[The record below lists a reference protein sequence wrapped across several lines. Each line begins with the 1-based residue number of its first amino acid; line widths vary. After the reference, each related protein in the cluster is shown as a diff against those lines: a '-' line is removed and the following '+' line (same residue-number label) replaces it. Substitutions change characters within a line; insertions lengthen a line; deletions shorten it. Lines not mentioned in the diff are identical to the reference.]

1 MNGLVLLAVGYLAA
15 GTPEAALNFHPSYAD
30 PFDEKPGEVVPMKA
44 DRFEAPGRF
53 WFYISQPERKIEF
66 TLKRVS
72 VKPGSVIDN
81 TAPQL
86 QLRNELG
93 EHRRRW
99 YEPAAKPSRYE
110 YVAPAPGFYSLDF
123 DPGEGNAVVP
133 VSANVPFAVEVP
145 GGTRNLTEGKGWT
158 VADRPLAEFAR
169 TAAKVAVDKP
179 LSILWLGDSLT
190 DYDRGSNH
198 VDTVAEYLEK
208 AHPGKVTCW
217 NYAKGGD
224 CIRYIIQRMDGKGKG
239 EWLARY
245 ADLWNRPYDWAVVF
259 LGHNDTKTDLR
270 TDFKEPYTPRQQQHE
285 MYDELIRRLR
295 AHGIGRIILLSSTSS
310 NYDVCSYWT
319 NHRLE
324 KAKASGKGLSRF
336 GEPAQMEAF
345 NAALREIAARN
356 GVEYLDI
363 YGEMKELPYKARMV
377 RGTDGVHLTKRGHDY
392 IALETLRYFAT
403 TSDKAALRGG
413 GGAASEVKKPVV
425 VREAVRN
432 GAFELFRDGNP
443 VGWELPKG
451 WSASRGFGRNGGGG
465 LEFSCAEPLKEPS
478 EAVQL
483 SQEVTPGK
491 VYDFEAYVS
500 AELENGAEA
509 TVGIWFLDAKGRQ
522 VMSAYSGSCPNRQ
535 GWRRLSVRTKRLP
548 ANVRTLRVF
557 PRVGVRGCGRVAFD
571 DISLKVVEMEPL
583 TAFVTTAYRDELAD
597 EDGFIRFCGGA
608 DLADAGEKPE
618 DVEAFFTWRSSGGQE
633 MRRKAASFDGTDAFL
648 EVRASEIQFGTQT
661 LGYELKTNGGKLI
674 GRRERPLS
682 RVAAHTPRAVWLD
695 PHGRVIRNGKPF
707 FPIAIYDHTARS
719 NVVSL
724 LKDSPF
730 NAYLPYH
737 GHSRAMLD
745 WCQENDIAVSVHMGG
760 VRAMPDIADP
770 KEALEK
776 DRRSE
781 QAKLVAAVKD
791 HPAVFAYLD
800 NDEAPIPMLPKLVTR
815 YRMLREADPNHPTWA
830 VLYQVDQI
838 RAYCDTTD
846 AIGSDPYPVPHSSL
860 GWVATSTR
868 KCRSGTFGALSLWQ
882 TSQAFDWAAYKTKG
896 TPDQDVSKYRAPTLA
911 EMKNMNWQ
919 MIAHGAN
926 ALFLYSFSPLEK
938 MSWRDPF
945 EKRWSDVKASVSE
958 IAEMSDII
966 LSVEKALQ
974 FRDVSET
981 LAVRTWQKDSQ
992 TYALVVNA
1000 SGKPLKE
1007 MLTADRRIR
1016 SSQVLYGAG
1025 VTAENGRL
1033 TVAFPPD
1040 GYALVKID

>member
-1 MNGLVLLAVGYLAA
+1 MNGLLLFAVSYLAA
-15 GTPEAALNFHPSYAD
+15 GTPEVPLDFHPSYAD
-30 PFDEKPGEVVPMKA
+30 PVDGNPGEVVPMKA
-44 DRFEAPGRF
+44 ERFEFPGRF
-53 WFYISQPERKIEF
+53 WFYAASPEQKIEF
-66 TLKRVS
+66 TLRRVS
-72 VKPGSVIDN
+72 VKDGSVIDN

-99 YEPAAKPSRYE
+99 YEPAVKPSRYE

-123 DPGEGNAVVP
+123 DPGEDNAVVP

-158 VADRPLAEFAR
+158 VPPRPLAEFERA
-169 TAAKVAVDKP
+169 AAKVSIDRP

-245 ADLWNRPYDWAVVF
+245 ADLWDRPYDWAIVF

-295 AHGIGRIILLSSTSS
+295 AHGVGRIILLSSTSS

-319 NHRLE
+319 NRRLE
-324 KAKASGKGLSRF
+324 KAKAAGKGLSRF

-377 RGTDGVHLTKRGHDY
+377 RGTDGVHLTKRGHDHV
-392 IALETLRYFAT
+392 ALKELAYFASTPEKGGLRNVRT
-403 TSDKAALRGG
+403 TA
-413 GGAASEVKKPVV
+413 EVRRPN
-425 VREAVRN
+425 EAVKN
-432 GAFELFRDGNP
+432 GAFEIFKDGKP
-443 VGWELPKG
+443 VGWELPMG
-451 WSASRGFGRNGGGG
+451 WSASRGPGRNGGGG

-483 SQEVTPGK
+483 SRDVVPGK
-491 VYDFEAYVS
+491 VYDFESYVLS
-500 AELENGAEA
+500 ELEDGAAA
-509 TVGIWFLDAKGRQ
+509 TVGIQFLDGQGKNVLG
-522 VMSAYSGSCPNRQ
+522 AYSGSCPNKQ

-548 ANVRTLRVF
+548 PDVRTLRIF
-557 PRVGVRGCGRVAFD
+557 PRVGAHGCGRVAFD
-571 DISLKVVEMEPL
+571 DISLKVVEMNPL

-597 EDGFIRFCGGA
+597 EDGFIRLCGGA
-608 DLADAGEKPE
+608 DLADSGERAE
-618 DVEAFFTWRSSGGQE
+618 DVEAFFTWTTAAGVE
-633 MRRKAASFDGTDAFL
+633 TRRKAMTFDGTDAVL
-648 EVRASEIQFGTQT
+648 EVAVKDIPQGTLT
-661 LGYELKTNGGKLI
+661 LGYELKTKGGRMI

-682 RVAAHTPRAVWLD
+682 RVAAHAERTVWIDPR
-695 PHGRVIRNGKPF
+695 GRVIRNGKPF

-719 NVVSL
+719 NVVAL

-737 GHSRAMLD
+737 GHTREMLD
-745 WCQENDIAVSVHMGG
+745 WCQANDIAVSVHMGG
-760 VRAMPDIADP
+760 VRSMPDIVDP
-770 KEALEK
+770 QEALEE

-781 QAKLVAAVKD
+781 QAKLVAAVKG

-815 YRMLREADPNHPTWA
+815 YRMLRETDPNHPTWA

-838 RAYCDTTD
+838 RSYCATTD

-860 GWVATSTR
+860 AWVATSTR

-919 MIAHGAN
+919 MIANGAN
-926 ALFLYSFSPLEK
+926 ALFVYSFSPLEK

-945 EKRWSDVKASVSE
+945 EKRWVDVKASVAE
-958 IAEMSDII
+958 IAAVTDVI
-966 LSVEKALQ
+966 LSVEKAPQ
-974 FRDVSET
+974 IKDAPET
-981 LAVRTWQKDSQ
+981 LAVRTWRKDGR

-1000 SGKPLKE
+1000 SGKPQKATLA
-1007 MLTADRRIR
+1007 ADRRIR
-1016 SSQVLYGAG
+1016 TAQALFGAG
-1025 VTAENGRL
+1025 VTAGGGCL
-1033 TVAFPPD
+1033 TVDFHPE
-1040 GYALVKID
+1040 GYSLVKID

>member
-53 WFYISQPERKIEF
+53 WFYISQPERKVEF

-169 TAAKVAVDKP
+169 VAARVAVDKP

-208 AHPGKVTCW
+208 AHPGKVACW

-245 ADLWNRPYDWAVVF
+245 ADLWDRPYDWAIVF

-270 TDFKEPYTPRQQQHE
+270 TDFKEPYTPRRQQHE

-295 AHGIGRIILLSSTSS
+295 AHGVGRIILLSSTSS

-324 KAKASGKGLSRF
+324 RAKAAGKGLSRF

-363 YGEMKELPYKARMV
+363 YGEMKDLPYKARMV

-392 IALETLRYFAT
+392 VALKELAYFASTMEKEDVRNVRT
-403 TSDKAALRGG
+403 TA
-413 GGAASEVKKPVV
+413 EVRRRPN
-425 VREAVRN
+425 EAVKN
-432 GAFELFRDGNP
+432 GAFEIFTDGKP
-443 VGWELPKG
+443 DGWELPMG
-451 WSASRGFGRNGGGG
+451 WTASRGPGRNGGGG
-465 LEFSCAEPLKEPS
+465 LEFSCTEPLKESS

-483 SQEVTPGK
+483 SQDVVPGK

-500 AELENGAEA
+500 SELEDGAAA
-509 TVGIWFLDAKGRQ
+509 TVGIQFLDGQGKAVLG
-522 VMSAYSGSCPNRQ
+522 AYSGSCPNKQ

-548 ANVRTLRVF
+548 PDVRTLRIF
-557 PRVGVRGCGRVAFD
+557 PRIGAHGCGRVAFD
-571 DISLKVVEMEPL
+571 DISLKVVEMNPL

-597 EDGFIRFCGGA
+597 EDGFIRLCGGA
-608 DLADAGEKPE
+608 DLADSGERAE
-618 DVEAFFTWRSSGGQE
+618 DVEAFFTWTTAGGAE
-633 MRRKAASFDGTDAFL
+633 TRRKAKAFDGTDAVL
-648 EVRASEIQFGTQT
+648 AVAAKEIPQGTLT
-661 LGYELKTNGGKLI
+661 LGYELKTKGGRMI

-682 RVAAHTPRAVWLD
+682 RVAAHAERAVRID
-695 PHGRVIRNGKPF
+695 PYGRVIRNGKPF

-719 NVVSL
+719 NVVAL

-737 GHSRAMLD
+737 GHTREMLD
-745 WCQENDIAVSVHMGG
+745 WCQANDIAVSVHMGG
-760 VRAMPDIADP
+760 VRTMPDIADP
-770 KEALEK
+770 VAALAQ
-776 DRRSE
+776 DRQSAE
-781 QAKLVAAVKD
+781 AKLVEAVKN
-791 HPAVFAYLD
+791 HPAVFTYLD
-800 NDEAPIPMLPKLVTR
+800 NDEAPIPMLPKLMTR

-838 RAYCDTTD
+838 RSYCDTTD

-860 GWVATSTR
+860 GWVSVSTR
-868 KCRSGTFGALSLWQ
+868 KCRNGTFGALSLWQ
-882 TSQAFDWAAYKTKG
+882 TSQVFDWAAYKTKG

-919 MIAHGAN
+919 MIANGAN
-926 ALFLYSFSPLEK
+926 ALLVYSYSPLVK
-938 MSWRDPF
+938 MSWRDPL
-945 EKRWSDVKASVSE
+945 ERRWDEVKESVRE
-958 IAEMSDII
+958 IAEQSDVF
-966 LSVEKALQ
+966 LSVEEMPT
-974 FRDVSET
+974 VGPVPES
-981 LAVRTWQKDSQ
+981 LAVRTWKKGASVFV
-992 TYALVVNA
+992 AVVNA
-1000 SGKPLKE
+1000 SGGSLKTSFG
-1007 MLTADRRIR
+1007 LGSVTGTAKT
-1016 SSQVLYGAG
+1016 VYGTG
-1025 VTAENGRL
+1025 VVVKDGALSVDFAPE
-1033 TVAFPPD
+1033 
-1040 GYALVKID
+1040 GYAFMEFEGK

>member
-1 MNGLVLLAVGYLAA
+1 MNGLLLFAICYLAA
-15 GTPEAALNFHPSYAD
+15 GTPEAPLDFHPSYAD

-44 DRFEAPGRF
+44 NRFEASGRF
-53 WFYISQPERKIEF
+53 WFYAAQPEQKVEF
-66 TLKRVS
+66 TLRRVS
-72 VKPGSVIDN
+72 VKSGSVIGN
-81 TAPQL
+81 KAPQL

-133 VSANVPFAVEVP
+133 VSANVPFAVEAP

-158 VADRPLAEFAR
+158 VSARPLAEFEH
-169 TAAKVAVDKP
+169 AAEKVPVGKP

-208 AHPGKVTCW
+208 AHPGKVSCW

-245 ADLWNRPYDWAVVF
+245 ADLWDRPYDWAIVF
-259 LGHNDTKTDLR
+259 LGHNDTKTNLKE
-270 TDFKEPYTPRQQQHE
+270 DFKKPYTPRQQQHE

-295 AHGIGRIILLSSTSS
+295 AHGVSRIILMSSTSS

-319 NHRLE
+319 DRRLE
-324 KAKASGKGLSRF
+324 RARKEGKGLSRF

-363 YGEMKELPYKARMV
+363 YGEMKALPHKARMV

-392 IALETLRYFAT
+392 VALKELAYFAATPEKEGMRNVRT
-403 TSDKAALRGG
+403 TAEARRPD
-413 GGAASEVKKPVV
+413 
-425 VREAVRN
+425 EAVKN
-432 GAFELFRDGNP
+432 GAFEIFTDGKP
-443 VGWELPKG
+443 VGWELPMG
-451 WSASRGFGRNGGGG
+451 WTASRGSGRNGGGG
-465 LEFSCAEPLKEPS
+465 LEFSCKEPLEEPS

-483 SQEVTPGK
+483 SQNVVSGK
-491 VYDFEAYVS
+491 VYDFEAYVTS
-500 AELENGAEA
+500 ELEDGAAA
-509 TVGIWFLDAKGRQ
+509 TVGIQFLDGQGKSVLG
-522 VMSAYSGSCPNRQ
+522 AYSGSCPNKQ

-548 ANVRTLRVF
+548 PEVRTLRIF
-557 PRVGVRGCGRVAFD
+557 PRVGAHGCGRVAFD
-571 DISLKVVEMEPL
+571 DISLKVVEVNPL

-597 EDGFIRFCGGA
+597 EDGFIRLCGGA
-608 DLADAGEKPE
+608 DLADSGERAE
-618 DVEAFFTWRSSGGQE
+618 DVEAFFTWTTAAGAVT
-633 MRRKAASFDGTDAFL
+633 RRKAMTFDGTDAIL
-648 EVRASEIQFGTQT
+648 EVAAKDVPQGTLT
-661 LGYELKTNGGKLI
+661 LGYELKTKGGRMI

-682 RVAAHTPRAVWLD
+682 RVVAHAKRTVWID

-707 FPIAIYDHTARS
+707 FPIAVYDHTARS
-719 NVVSL
+719 NVVAL

-737 GHSRAMLD
+737 GHTREMLD
-745 WCQENDIAVSVHMGG
+745 WCCANDIAVSVHMGG
-760 VRAMPDIADP
+760 IRSMPDIADP
-770 KEALEK
+770 VAALVR
-776 DRRSE
+776 DRQGAE
-781 QAKLVAAVKD
+781 AKLVEAVKN
-791 HPAVFAYLD
+791 HPAVFTYLD
-800 NDEAPIPMLPKLVTR
+800 NDEAPIPMLPKLMTR

-838 RAYCDTTD
+838 RSYCDTTD
-846 AIGSDPYPVPHSSL
+846 AIGSDPYPVPHSPL
-860 GWVATSTR
+860 GWVSTSTR
-868 KCRSGTFGALSLWQ
+868 KCRNGTFGALSLWQ

-919 MIAHGAN
+919 MVAHGAN
-926 ALFLYSFSPLEK
+926 ALFLYSFSPLER
-938 MSWRDPF
+938 MSWRNPF
-945 EKRWSDVKASVSE
+945 EKRWADVKASVSE
-958 IAEMSDII
+958 IAEMTDVI
-966 LSVEKALQ
+966 LSVEKAPQ
-974 FRDVSET
+974 FKAVPET
-981 LAVRTWQKDSQ
+981 LAARTWRKDGI

-1000 SGKPLKE
+1000 SGSPLKDT
-1007 MLTADRRIR
+1007 LAADRRIR
-1016 SSQVLYGAG
+1016 TAQVLYGAG
-1025 VTAENGRL
+1025 VSADNGCL
-1033 TVAFPPD
+1033 TIDFPRE
-1040 GYALVKID
+1040 GYSLVRID